1 LGWQGPRALLLA
13 ATLAGAL
20 DSLNLPGEMVD
31 ISSVADGLCDRMV
44 QHAGGDTQRG
54 HGSWLCNCNPNA
66 VLYI

>member
-1 LGWQGPRALLLA
+1 MGWQGPRALLLA

-44 QHAGGDTQRG
+44 QQHAF
-54 HGSWLCNCNPNA
+54 
-66 VLYI
+66 